1 MRRRYLVSGVV
12 QGVGFRFFARR
23 AAQRLGLSGWV
34 RNLADGRV
42 ETEAEGTP
50 DLLDAYTRELSRGPA
65 GAMVSGVEAVE
76 VSDEGSG
83 ATGFEVRG

>member
-23 AAQRLGLSGWV
+23 VAQRLGLSGWV

-42 ETEAEGTP
+42 ETEVEGSP
-50 DLLDAYTRELSRGPA
+50 DMLDTYVRELSRGPA
-65 GAMVSGVEAVE
+65 GAMVTGVEDVE
-76 VSDEGSG
+76 VSDEGRE
-83 ATGFEVRG
+83 ANGFEVRG